1 MYFETVFTSI
11 VLVISIIY
19 RMLKKVIFRTFVMSL
34 VLTGV
39 LTLLLPPTIVI
50 RNQALSEVETLSRK
64 EHLILNFVKSFKYV
78 KLPQPD
84 EE

>member
-64 EHLILNFVKSFKYV
+64 EHLILNFVKSFQYV

>member
-1 MYFETVFTSI
+1 MYFETVFKSI
-11 VLVISIIY
+11 VLVISIIH

-64 EHLILNFVKSFKYV
+64 EYLILNFVKSFQYV